1 MPTLTSDLD
10 KAQDMLVAARRQ
22 MVEQVPVTPPH
33 KLTEEDAD
41 RLSTARSIAV
51 LIKAIAHPPDP
62 ISPEPELWDD

>member
-1 MPTLTSDLD
+1 MSLMSKVE
-10 KAQDMLVAARRQ
+10 KAEGALAAARRQ
-22 MVEQVPVTPPH
+22 MVEQVSITPPH

-51 LIKAIAHPPDP
+51 LIRAIAYPPDP